1 MRWIFRS
8 LLTLAFIG
16 LATLAVLP
24 HTDTIRDEWQ
34 HLRETWEI
42 VRSGKAS
49 QSSETNQPGNTPP
62 KSDRGRTVLKPSP
75 VDRPLVAES
84 VADNDPFLTEA
95 RRRAQDDPESAMAWL
110 QVQSLSQDSVR
121 GMLEIVAVWAAED
134 SESALLW
141 LESNAQ
147 GLARHTTIQSG
158 MELWAQQ
165 DPTAAATW
173 IDGMAND
180 GSKVTAAKALAAN
193 WASQNPDE
201 AAQWVEQLPAG
212 SLRNDAA
219 SALLESWAAT
229 APEAAAIW
237 ALTEAEYQGHTE
249 LLNLSIQH
257 YTKADPAEAE
267 QFLRSVNEAYEAPT
281 AIETYV
287 RTRARTNPME
297 AMEWQ
302 IQLPQTDPLNHPKN
316 SEVIM
321 QEWSRTDSVAASTW
335 LNTATAGDQRDAAI
349 VGFTT
354 TMLDFDPEA
363 AAAWSNT
370 ISEPSQRVEQ
380 LSRTILNWSD
390 SQPQQALQ
398 WVQEAELEADLRNA
412 LASQIGAD

>member
-1 MRWIFRS
+1 MHWIFRS
-8 LLTLAFIG
+8 LLTLAFVG

-24 HTDTIRDEWQ
+24 HTDTLRNEWQ

-42 VRSGKAS
+42 VRSRAPS
-49 QSSETNQPGNTPP
+49 QSTAAVESSNTPGT
-62 KSDRGRTVLKPSP
+62 SDRGRTVHKPAPAGRAFIAKS
-75 VDRPLVAES
+75 A
-84 VADNDPFLTEA
+84 ADNDPFLTEA

-165 DPTAAATW
+165 DPSAAATW
-173 IDGMAND
+173 IGGMAND
-180 GSKVTAAKALAAN
+180 GSKITAAKALAAN
-193 WASQNPDE
+193 WAGQNPNE
-201 AAQWVEQLPAG
+201 ASQWVEQLPAG

-229 APEAAAIW
+229 DPEAAAIW
-237 ALTEAEYQGHTE
+237 ALTEAEYHGNTD

-257 YTKADPAEAE
+257 YTQANPAEAE
-267 QFLRSVNEAYEAPT
+267 QFLRSVNEAYEAPA

-287 RTRARTNPME
+287 RTRAQTNPMD

-302 IQLPQTDPLNHPKN
+302 IQLPPTDPLNDPKN

-335 LNTATAGDQRDAAI
+335 LNDAATGDQRDAAI

-354 TMLDFDPEA
+354 TMLDFEPEA

-370 ISEPSQRVEQ
+370 ISEPDQRIVQ
-380 LSRTILNWSD
+380 LNRTILSWSHTH
-390 SQPQQALQ
+390 PHEALQ
-398 WVQEAELEADLRNA
+398 WVKDAELEADLRNA

>member
-1 MRWIFRS
+1 MRWISRT
-8 LLTLAFIG
+8 LLTFAFIG

-24 HTDTIRDEWQ
+24 HTDTIRNEWH

-42 VRSGKAS
+42 VRSRAPS
-49 QSSETNQPGNTPP
+49 QPTAAVEPSNTLG
-62 KSDRGRTVLKPSP
+62 KSDRGRTVLKPTPADPTPIPKS
-75 VDRPLVAES
+75 AT
-84 VADNDPFLTEA
+84 DNDPFLLEA
-95 RRRAQDDPESAMAWL
+95 RRRAKDDPESAMAWL

-165 DPTAAATW
+165 DPIAAATW

-193 WASQNPDE
+193 WAGQNPDE
-201 AAQWVEQLPAG
+201 ASQWVEQLPAG

-219 SALLESWAAT
+219 AALVESWAAT

-237 ALTEAEYQGHTE
+237 ALTEAEYHGNTD

-257 YTKADPAEAE
+257 YTQVNPAEAE
-267 QFLRSVNEAYEAPT
+267 QFLRSVNEAYEAPA

-287 RTRARTNPME
+287 RTRAQTNPMD

-302 IQLPQTDPLNHPKN
+302 IQLPQADPLNNPKN

-335 LNTATAGDQRDAAI
+335 LNDAASGDQRDAAI

-370 ISEPSQRVEQ
+370 ISEPNQRVEQ
-380 LSRTILNWSD
+380 LNRAILNWSE

>member
-8 LLTLAFIG
+8 LLTLAFVG
-16 LATLAVLP
+16 LATLALLLY
-24 HTDTIRDEWQ
+24 TDTIRNEWQ
-34 HLRETWEI
+34 HLRVTWEI
-42 VRSGKAS
+42 VRSGEAN
-49 QSSETNQPGNTPP
+49 QSCETIQPSETPST
-62 KSDRGRTVLKPSP
+62 SERGRTVHKPAPAGRAFIAKS
-75 VDRPLVAES
+75 A
-84 VADNDPFLTEA
+84 ADNDPFLTEA

-121 GMLEIVAVWAAED
+121 GMLEVVAVWAAED

-165 DPTAAATW
+165 DPSAAATW
-173 IDGMAND
+173 IGGMAND
-180 GSKVTAAKALAAN
+180 GSKITAAKALAAN
-193 WASQNPDE
+193 WAGQNPNE
-201 AAQWVEQLPAG
+201 ASQWVEQLPAG

-219 SALLESWAAT
+219 RALLESWAAT

-237 ALTEAEYQGHTE
+237 ALTEAEYHGNTD

-257 YTKADPAEAE
+257 YTQANPAEAE
-267 QFLRSVNEAYEAPT
+267 QFLRSVNEAYEAPA

-287 RTRARTNPME
+287 RTRAQTNPMD

-302 IQLPQTDPLNHPKN
+302 IQLPPTDPLNDPKN

-335 LNTATAGDQRDAAI
+335 LNDAATGDQRDAAI

-354 TMLDFDPEA
+354 TMLDFEPEA

-370 ISEPSQRVEQ
+370 ISEPDQRIVQ
-380 LSRTILNWSD
+380 LNRTILSWSHTH
-390 SQPQQALQ
+390 PHEALQ
-398 WVQEAELEADLRNA
+398 WVKDAELEADLRNA